1 MITTAK
7 VTSKGQVTIPKE
19 IRDMLKT
26 DVVEIRP
33 VKGNVIIKPV
43 MSVGGSLQKYA
54 KKYYPL
60 KDIRNSVWEDVVN
73 DKAKKTLK
81 NKIIPERAEG
91 LDFSELEPFTVDTPV
106 VVFFFIPY
114 ILETGILDIVKEC
127 KLPESSVIGS
137 IQACTRK
144 LEHLKIWFVSHIQ
157 GTDRGYIDCFKK
169 HGLK

>member
-26 DVVEIRP
+26 DVVEFRL

-60 KDIRNSVWEDVVN
+60 KDIRNRVWEDVVN
-73 DKAKKTLK
+73 DKAKKNT
-81 NKIIPERAEG
+81 
-91 LDFSELEPFTVDTPV
+91 
-106 VVFFFIPY
+106 Y
-114 ILETGILDIVKEC
+114 
-127 KLPESSVIGS
+127 
-137 IQACTRK
+137 
-144 LEHLKIWFVSHIQ
+144 
-157 GTDRGYIDCFKK
+157 
-169 HGLK
+169 